1 MCKKVGIII
10 QARMGSSRLPGK
22 ILLDASGKPMLQ
34 YLIDKL
40 NKIECVKIIATTD
53 KVQDDEIVQY
63 ANNNNVLYFRGSESN
78 VLSRYYECAKFFGID
93 IIVRITSDC
102 PLIDE
107 NLLNESI
114 RFYLNNNN
122 ENCYLSNSIKRT
134 FPRGFDFEIF
144 SFKLL
149 SNAFI
154 NAKDEWD
161 KEHVTPFIYQDKSGH
176 TIIEQ
181 ITNKTDESHLR
192 ITLDTKED
200 YKLIK
205 ILIEKYQAHN
215 MKGYE
220 LISLLNEHPELIAI
234 NKNVEQKKQ

>member
-149 SNAFI
+149 SC
-154 NAKDEWD
+154 
-161 KEHVTPFIYQDKSGH
+161 VPSL
-176 TIIEQ
+176 
-181 ITNKTDESHLR
+181 SV
-192 ITLDTKED
+192 
-200 YKLIK
+200 
-205 ILIEKYQAHN
+205 EKQ
-215 MKGYE
+215 
-220 LISLLNEHPELIAI
+220 
-234 NKNVEQKKQ
+234 

>member
-63 ANNNNVLYFRGSESN
+63 ANKNNILFFRGSESN
-78 VLSRYYECAKFFGID
+78 VLSRYYECAKFFDID

-107 NLLNESI
+107 KLINESI
-114 RFYLNNNN
+114 KFYLTNNN

-149 SNAFI
+149 TNAFI
-154 NAKDEWD
+154 NAKEEWE
-161 KEHVTPFIYQDKSGH
+161 KEHVTPFIYQDNSGH

-192 ITLDTKED
+192 ITLDTIED
-200 YKLIK
+200 YNLIK
-205 ILIEKYQAHN
+205 ILIEKYNAHK
-215 MKGYE
+215 MSGQD
-220 LISLLNEHPELIAI
+220 LITLLNEHPELIAL
-234 NKNVEQKKQ
+234 NKHVEQKKQ